1 MIYSEK
7 STQSLQDHRFAFLKV
22 KTLGARL
29 KITLNRSEKKNAIHP
44 VMLNELAFA
53 LYHAKFNAEIWI
65 IELGAEGDVF
75 CSGADLKAMMGDL
88 GEFDSTIPNP
98 EAEILLGTLFQSIH
112 KPIIGIV
119 KGDVYAGGLLLLTGC
134 HYVLASQEIKLGLPE
149 TKRGL
154 FPYQVMAKL
163 LEIMPQKQVLD
174 WCMRGYTMD
183 ALMAKDA
190 GILSHVFEKTAIDQE
205 LEQLVAELLLNSP
218 SAIQLGLEAFEKI
231 KSQENHHSY
240 LQEMFIKTLQTQDA
254 MEGMMAFRQKRKPQW
269 KGK

>member
-7 STQSLQDHRFAFLKV
+7 STQNLQEHRFAFLKV
-22 KTLGARL
+22 NVIGPCL
-29 KITLNRSEKKNAIHP
+29 KITLDRAEKKNALHP

-53 LYHAKFNAEIWI
+53 LYHAKYNSEIWL
-65 IELGAEGDVF
+65 IELDAEGDVF

-88 GEFDSTIPNP
+88 GDFDSTIPNP
-98 EAEILLGTLFQSIH
+98 EGEILLGTLFQKIH

-134 HYVLASQEIKLGLPE
+134 HYVLAAQDIKLGLPE

-154 FPYQVMAKL
+154 FPFQVMASL
-163 LEIMPQKQVLD
+163 LEIMPQRKVLD
-174 WCMRGYTMD
+174 WCIRGYTMD
-183 ALMAKDA
+183 ARMARDL
-190 GILSHVFEKTAIDQE
+190 GLLTLVCEKSAIDE
-205 LEQLVAELLLNSP
+205 KLKALEAEFLNNSP

-231 KSQENHHSY
+231 KGEENHHSY
-240 LQEMFIKTLQTQDA
+240 LQEMLVKTIQTQDA
-254 MEGMMAFRQKRKPQW
+254 MEGMMAFRQKRTPQW